1 MSSGGGLFGFQ
12 PKCGWLLEPWQI
24 VWKTHYAFNLFLRAD
39 FGENIKYYTVL
50 RKFPRNRKI
59 ISSMILFSPVLF
71 ITQECFGCNYIFTC
85 YSRNYIERE
94 EKVFV
99 C

>member
-1 MSSGGGLFGFQ
+1 MA
-12 PKCGWLLEPWQI
+12 PRTMKK
-24 VWKTHYAFNLFLRAD
+24 KTLRGD

-50 RKFPRNRKI
+50 RKFPRSRQI

-71 ITQECFGCNYIFTC
+71 ITQECLDCNYIFTC
-85 YSRNYIERE
+85 YSRNYIELE
-94 EKVFV
+94 KKVFV